1 MAALR
6 STDMATQ
13 SNRVDVRSVSHF
25 FVAKDQVVQALS
37 EFSFQLRVG
46 EFASLVGP
54 SGCGKST
61 ALGLISGLLEPTR
74 GEIFVDNQSVRGP
87 NRHVGYMLQKD
98 LLMPWR
104 TILQNVIYGLEIRK
118 MPLGEAKERGMD
130 ALRRYGLDAFANR
143 YPRELSG
150 GMRQRV
156 AFIRTLILEP
166 EIVLLDE
173 PFSAVDFQTRLVLE
187 EDVRQILQREGK
199 TVLLITHDIGE
210 AIAMSD
216 RVIVM
221 TNRPG
226 RVKTEVPIELST
238 GHDSPLK
245 ARESPEF
252 SSYFAKIWGELN
264 VGAAR

>member
-1 MAALR
+1 MAMLDGSYR
-6 STDMATQ
+6 V
-13 SNRVDVRSVSHF
+13 RVDGVSHY
-25 FVAKDQVVQALS
+25 FVTRDMVVQALS
-37 EFSFQLRVG
+37 GFSFQLRVG

-61 ALGLISGLLEPTR
+61 ALGLISGLLAPTH
-74 GEIFVDNQSVRGP
+74 GEVYVDNQPVRGP
-87 NRHVGYMLQKD
+87 SRHVGYMLQKD

-118 MPLGEAKERGMD
+118 VPHSEARERGMQ
-130 ALRRYGLDAFANR
+130 ALKRYGLDAFANR

-156 AFIRTLILEP
+156 AFIRTLILDP

-187 EDVRQILQREGK
+187 EDVRTILQREGK

-221 TNRPG
+221 TGRPG
-226 RVKTEVPIELST
+226 RVKTEMNIELAT
-238 GHDSPLK
+238 GHDSPLR

-252 SSYFAKIWGELN
+252 SSYFAEIWEELN
-264 VGAAR
+264 ITLAR

>member
-1 MAALR
+1 MAATLDQR
-6 STDMATQ
+6 IA
-13 SNRVDVRSVSHF
+13 VRSVSHY
-25 FVAKDQVVQALS
+25 FVSKGAVVQALS
-37 EFSFQLRVG
+37 GFSFELRVG

-61 ALGLISGLLEPTR
+61 ALGLISGLLAPTH
-74 GEIFVDNQSVRGP
+74 GEVYVDNQPVRGP
-87 NRHVGYMLQKD
+87 NHHVGYMLQKD

-104 TILQNVIYGLEIRK
+104 TILQNVVYGLEIRRV
-118 MPLGEAKERGMD
+118 PREEARKRGMD
-130 ALRRYGLDAFANR
+130 ALERYGLAAFANR

-166 EIVLLDE
+166 DIVLLDE

-187 EDVRQILQREGK
+187 EDVRRILQREGK

-221 TNRPG
+221 TDRPG
-226 RVKTEVPIELST
+226 RVKSEMDIVLSSGHESPI
-238 GHDSPLK
+238 K

-252 SSYFAKIWGELN
+252 SAYFAKIWEELDIN
-264 VGAAR
+264 FARQ